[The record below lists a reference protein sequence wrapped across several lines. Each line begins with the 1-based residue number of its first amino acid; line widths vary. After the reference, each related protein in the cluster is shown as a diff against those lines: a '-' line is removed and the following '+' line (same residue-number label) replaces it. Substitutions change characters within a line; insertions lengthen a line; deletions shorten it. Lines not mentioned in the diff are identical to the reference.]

1 MISTGR
7 SAYLAHLLIWTLP
20 VLGAQLF
27 GLWRIYH
34 GRLRSLSAAVFPP
47 VLVVTLWLSAAD
59 HFAIAAGIWRFA
71 PGKIL
76 GITVAQV
83 PIEEVF
89 FFLITNLL
97 IACGLALL
105 SSPRLGLQG
114 AGR

>member
-59 HFAIAAGIWRFA
+59 HFAIA
-71 PGKIL
+71 GKIL